1 MSEDK
6 TLPGYVPG
14 LPAVRNIRELGG
26 IQARDG
32 RHVRHGLLYRGS
44 TLEGLGQEE
53 RDVIDNL
60 GLRCVLDLRAESEA
74 AEHPEHVPR
83 EAVYQR
89 VAGMYE
95 PSGAEMDFSPAAIGR
110 MESLGGAEN
119 IMQTL
124 YLTMVRD
131 NPALHA
137 LVDHLAAGDAP
148 LYFHCSAGKDRTG
161 IAAALI
167 LTILGVP
174 DEAIVENFLL
184 TNRYRAEL
192 IDNPPNPLPPYL
204 ADAQMWRYANSVHGP
219 HLRAVLSAM
228 APEGPERESFLH
240 TEYGLG
246 PTALASIRDRYLV

>member
-6 TLPGYVPG
+6 TLPGCVPG

-26 IQARDG
+26 IKARDG

-44 TLEGLGQEE
+44 TLEGLTNEE
-53 RDVIDNL
+53 QAAVDSLD
-60 GLRCVLDLRAESEA
+60 LRCVLDLRAASEA
-74 AEHPEHVPR
+74 AEHPEYVPAG
-83 EAVYQR
+83 AVYQR

-110 MESLGGAEN
+110 MESVGGAED
-119 IMQTL
+119 IMLTL
-124 YLTMVRD
+124 YLTMARD

-137 LVDHLAAGDAP
+137 LVEHLVAGDAP

-174 DEAIVENFLL
+174 DKAIMENFLL

-192 IDNPPNPLPPYL
+192 IDNPPDPLPPYL
-204 ADAQMWRYANSVHGP
+204 TDAQMWRYANSVHGP

-228 APEGPERESFLH
+228 APEGPAREAFLH
-240 TEYGLG
+240 SEYGLS
-246 PTALASIRDRYLV
+246 PNDLASIRDRYLA